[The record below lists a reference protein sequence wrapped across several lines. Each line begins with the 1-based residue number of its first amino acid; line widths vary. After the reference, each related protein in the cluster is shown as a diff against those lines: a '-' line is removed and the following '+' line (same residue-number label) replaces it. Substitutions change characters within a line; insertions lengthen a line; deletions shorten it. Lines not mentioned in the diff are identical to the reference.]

1 MIARAA
7 DLKGVNGSSFTDH
20 KYISSD
26 YLQEVYAVYNAGI
39 ISGTPEGEFNPQD
52 SATRA
57 HASVMIVN
65 LTEYLKGEKET
76 AYTPLREQLGIWSVD
91 EFWNEMKANNEPKHF
106 RSIEGFRAFMDRA
119 KYFTDVENAYIY
131 PVFEQLMSDLAW
143 YAKENDDYVEYRF
156 VEGFGLYV
164 EYFATEDT
172 EDLPILTVWF
182 IPKADTWQAKKSDI
196 EVEYGFKVHRLYSTI
211 ESDNGVNGKYWERV
225 VENEHALPEFVKVIE
240 IAADR
245 MYKSEGQAVADLVVS
260 EYKRIAFSFDNVVEE
275 RVIEFGNG
283 PHYLDSNKEV
293 GSTGFS
299 SVNLWSNHESVIGVK

>member
-1 MIARAA
+1 
-7 DLKGVNGSSFTDH
+7 
-20 KYISSD
+20 
-26 YLQEVYAVYNAGI
+26 
-39 ISGTPEGEFNPQD
+39 
-52 SATRA
+52 
-57 HASVMIVN
+57 
-65 LTEYLKGEKET
+65 
-76 AYTPLREQLGIWSVD
+76 
-91 EFWNEMKANNEPKHF
+91 
-106 RSIEGFRAFMDRA
+106 
-119 KYFTDVENAYIY
+119 
-131 PVFEQLMSDLAW
+131 MSDLAW

-182 IPKADTWQAKKSDI
+182 IPKADTWQAKSDI